1 MTDDT
6 KRSRADTKEPQ
17 ATPPAPPADK
27 PPEQPP
33 EDPIESQQVTY
44 LPDPEDQPQTK
55 FAGHTFSANTP
66 KVVELPKS
74 VVERL
79 RGNRFFK
86 VGAFDPKTDTVKA
99 QPILVPKTAE
109 EYQVHAVKW
118 FKDVQSLHE
127 FDERWTQEEALR
139 QACEV
144 GAEELDYLGHLA
156 RARRGELKKKL
167 QP

>member
-6 KRSRADTKEPQ
+6 KRSRVETKEPQ
-17 ATPPAPPADK
+17 ATAPV
-27 PPEQPP
+27 PPEPAP

-44 LPDPEDQPQTK
+44 LPDPEDPPQVK

-66 KVVELPKS
+66 KTIELAKS

-79 RGNRFFK
+79 RNNRFFK

-99 QPILVPKTAE
+99 QPITVPKTAD

-127 FDERWTQEEALR
+127 FD
-139 QACEV
+139 
-144 GAEELDYLGHLA
+144 
-156 RARRGELKKKL
+156 
-167 QP
+167 

>member
-6 KRSRADTKEPQ
+6 KRSRVETKEPQ
-17 ATPPAPPADK
+17 ATAPV
-27 PPEQPP
+27 PPEPAP

-44 LPDPEDQPQTK
+44 LPDPEDPPQVK

-66 KVVELPKS
+66 KTIELAKS

-79 RGNRFFK
+79 RNNRFFK

-99 QPILVPKTAE
+99 QPITVPKTAD

-127 FDERWTQEEALR
+127 FDERWTFEETLR

-144 GAEELDYLGHLA
+144 GAEELDYLAHLA